1 MEKWQSLDKAR
12 KWQIIASC
20 LQILCGILLM
30 IAACT
35 DGVSRT
41 VTRILALVILLINI
55 PLVFVNIGRYKD
67 KHKQEEKQPPEA

>member
-1 MEKWQSLDKAR
+1 MEKWRRLDKAR

-30 IAACT
+30 IAAFT

>member
-1 MEKWQSLDKAR
+1 MDKWQSLDKAR

>member
-1 MEKWQSLDKAR
+1 MEKWRSLDKAR

-67 KHKQEEKQPPEA
+67 KHKQEEKQSPEA

>member
-1 MEKWQSLDKAR
+1 MEKWRRLDQAR

-41 VTRILALVILLINI
+41 VTRMLALVILLINI

>member
-1 MEKWQSLDKAR
+1 MEKWRSLDKAR

-30 IAACT
+30 IAASS
-35 DGVSRT
+35 DGVSGT
-41 VTRILALVILLINI
+41 VTRALALVILLINI

-67 KHKQEEKQPPEA
+67 KHKQEEEQPPEA

>member
-1 MEKWQSLDKAR
+1 MEKWRSLDKAR

-35 DGVSRT
+35 DGVSGT
-41 VTRILALVILLINI
+41 VTRILALIILLINI
-55 PLVFVNIGRYKD
+55 PLVFVNLGRYKD